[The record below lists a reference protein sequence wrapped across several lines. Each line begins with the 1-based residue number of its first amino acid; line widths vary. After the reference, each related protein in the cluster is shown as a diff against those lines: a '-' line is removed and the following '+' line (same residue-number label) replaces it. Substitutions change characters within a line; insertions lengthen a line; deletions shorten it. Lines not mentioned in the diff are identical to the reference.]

1 MQNIRVRKVCT
12 FLCILC
18 LISIIACV
26 GPEEYDDGL
35 LENLPAVINTKD
47 AFTLNLKANKY
58 TFEESYP
65 LELSFVDSVDFLSIS
80 LIITGYSGGDT
91 AFIELYAENNV
102 KTFWVDVTGN
112 GIINPLFSAAEIMPQ
127 KLKIRSNNFTGI
139 IDLLLVKYT
148 DKEGPLYG
156 VAKNFPVIIDWTD
169 SFKYLL
175 DADDYSFNHTYSLSI
190 NLTDITAVLY
200 TNLFITNYHKG
211 SGNITV
217 LDNNDSLLFSRD
229 FTSGLI
235 EFRDD
240 DIVDYQPTTVQISG
254 NDLEAV
260 IDFTMVLQN

>member
-1 MQNIRVRKVCT
+1 MQNIRVRKVCM
-12 FLCILC
+12 FLCILF
-18 LISIIACV
+18 LLSIIACV

-35 LENLPAVINTKD
+35 LENLPAVINTKT
-47 AFTLNLKANKY
+47 AFTLNLKASKY

-91 AFIELYAENNV
+91 AFIELYTENNV

-112 GIINPLFSAAEIMPQ
+112 GIINPLYSAAEIMPQ
-127 KLKIRSNNFTGI
+127 KLKFRGNNFTGI
-139 IDLLLVKYT
+139 IHFALIKNT

-156 VAKNFPVIIDWTD
+156 VDKNFPVIIDWTD

-217 LDNNDSLLFSRD
+217 LANNDTLLFSRN

-235 EFRDD
+235 EFWAD

-260 IDFTMVLQN
+260 IDFTMLLQN

>member
-1 MQNIRVRKVCT
+1 MQNIRAWKVCT
-12 FLCILC
+12 FLCILF
-18 LISIIACV
+18 LFSIIACV

-35 LENLPAVINTKD
+35 LENLPAVINTKN

-58 TFEESYP
+58 TFDEVYQ
-65 LELSFVDSVDFLSIS
+65 LVLTYVDSVDFLSIS

-91 AFIELYAENNV
+91 AFIELYTENNV

-112 GIINPLFSAAEIMPQ
+112 GIINPLFSAAEIMPK
-127 KLKIRSNNFTGI
+127 KLKIRGNNFTGI
-139 IDLLLVKYT
+139 IDFILVKDT
-148 DKEGPLYG
+148 DQEGPLYG
-156 VAKNFPVIIDWTD
+156 VGKNFPVIIDWTD

-190 NLTDITAVLY
+190 DLTDITAVLY

-217 LDNNDSLLFSRD
+217 LDNTDSLIFSHD
-229 FTSGLI
+229 FTSGEI
-235 EFRDD
+235 EFWAD

-254 NDLEAV
+254 NGLEAV